1 MMHIGKANA
10 RFDYYMQKNVNEV
23 TLINKCTKE
32 KDIGV
37 SFDENLSFDAH
48 IQSTINK
55 ANSMTGIIRRTFTY
69 LNKNSLVK
77 LYCALVRPHVEYGVK
92 IWFPYLKRQSVA
104 VEKVQRRATKILN
117 ELQYL
122 TYTEKMKKLSL
133 PSLKYRR
140 IRGDMIFVYKLMNGL
155 VNIDW
160 HDFFTMTK
168 SDITRG
174 AKHKLFVRYSRT
186 SMRKYTFSNRAVP
199 VWNEISANTKSAQS
213 LNSFKNLLDNDPVFK
228 IHMYE
233 YDG

>member
-1 MMHIGKANA
+1 M
-10 RFDYYMQKNVNEV
+10 
-23 TLINKCTKE
+23 L
-32 KDIGV
+32 
-37 SFDENLSFDAH
+37 L
-48 IQSTINK
+48 
-55 ANSMTGIIRRTFTY
+55 
-69 LNKNSLVK
+69 
-77 LYCALVRPHVEYGVK
+77 
-92 IWFPYLKRQSVA
+92 
-104 VEKVQRRATKILN
+104 
-117 ELQYL
+117 
-122 TYTEKMKKLSL
+122 
-133 PSLKYRR
+133 
-140 IRGDMIFVYKLMNGL
+140 VYKLMNAL

-213 LNSFKNLLDNDPVFK
+213 LNRFKILVDNDPVFK